1 MFHESLWFPVEKLMA
16 FQGKRKPFPCLTSQ
30 VYWWAVILRSFVV
43 LRDLRIRIHGKASL
57 EVTWN
62 LDPPPLTKGR
72 MRMACILD
80 ERTKV
85 KIVGKIRWSQ
95 APLYNNRPLMA
106 TCLQQFIISL
116 QDVLSVLHSD
126 GETIVN
132 YIWLGDQHELSCSL
146 VHWPCASLTT
156 ESTLLETQTTTA
168 LQVVDCRETSLKCFT
183 TRETSQNEF
192 NAC

>member
-1 MFHESLWFPVEKLMA
+1 MFHESLWFPLENSWLFRVRKL
-16 FQGKRKPFPCLTSQ
+16 FPQ

-43 LRDLRIRIHGKASL
+43 LLDLRIRIHGKDSS

-80 ERTKV
+80 QTKV
-85 KIVGKIRWSQ
+85 MSPVTLIVGKIRWSQ
-95 APLYNNRPLMA
+95 APLYNNRLLIA

-116 QDVLSVLHSD
+116 EDVLSVLQSD

-146 VHWPCASLTT
+146 VHWPVAILTT
-156 ESTLLETQTTTA
+156 ESNLLGTQTTTA